1 MTANRVSAVPVA
13 AATGTATV
21 IALVAGP
28 RPFAILVVILAA
40 LLLVDLS
47 SVLGSA
53 GPRPVVPA
61 AAVPAVG
68 LPALVALRPEQGW
81 TATPDLVAG
90 GVLAAFL
97 AMLVFGRRHD
107 VTDVL
112 GATALAGLVVGLGA
126 GGLLLLRSLPD
137 GFRWVLGVVLV
148 VVVVEVAR
156 QVATARMEATPAAG
170 ATVAAAFVTGGLLLA
185 AGDPPFTLASTAG
198 VTAVAL
204 VATAA
209 AGLVREALDDALAA
223 WTADGGSGLPQG
235 AGVLTTVALPVLLA
249 APAAYALAR
258 LTAV

>member
-1 MTANRVSAVPVA
+1 MTAVPVTAVPVGAVTGLA
-13 AATGTATV
+13 AV

-28 RPFAILVVILAA
+28 RPFAVVVVVLAV

-53 GPRPVVPA
+53 GPRPVVLA
-61 AAVPAVG
+61 AAIPAVG

-90 GVLAAFL
+90 GVLATFL
-97 AMLVFGRRHD
+97 AMLAFGRRHD

-137 GFRWVLGVVLV
+137 GFRWVLGVVLA

-156 QVATARMEATPAAG
+156 QVATARMDATAGAG
-170 ATVAAAFVTGGLLLA
+170 ATVAAAFVTGGLLLTVGA
-185 AGDPPFTLASTAG
+185 PPFTLTSTAG

-223 WTADGGSGLPQG
+223 WRADGGAGLPRG